1 LSEECELKKSYEA
14 GEKEGVHGFK
24 GKRQIGKEVE
34 QMKKIISLV
43 LAAAMMLVVVGCG
56 GGDQAKKD
64 GSGSGAKGD
73 KQITMGFSQIGAE
86 SEWRTANTESI
97 KQAAKDAG
105 VNLQFSD
112 AQQKQENQIK
122 AIRSFIAQG
131 VDIIAFV
138 PIVETGWDTVLKEA
152 KDAKIPVIV
161 VDRDVKVSDDSLY
174 VAKIGTDSVAEGKK
188 VFQWIDEYM
197 AKNNKKPRSGDK
209 FNIVELEGTVG
220 SSVAIRRQEGFK
232 DAMAASQNA
241 GKYNLLA
248 SQTGE
253 FTRQKGQEVM
263 ESFLKSDRDK
273 IDILFAQN
281 DDMALGAIQ
290 AIEAAGL
297 KPGKDIT
304 IISIDGVKGIFQAM
318 IEGKSNCTV
327 ECNPLQGPLLMET
340 AKKILNG
347 EKVEKLVYVDEG
359 IFPADVAE
367 KTLPERKY

>member
-1 LSEECELKKSYEA
+1 
-14 GEKEGVHGFK
+14 
-24 GKRQIGKEVE
+24 
-34 QMKKIISLV
+34 MKKIISLV

-64 GSGSGAKGD
+64 GSGAKGD

-97 KQAAKDAG
+97 KQATKDAG

-161 VDRDVKVSDDSLY
+161 VDRDVRVSDDSLY

-197 AKNNKKPRSGDK
+197 TKNNKAPRSGDK

-273 IDILFAQN
+273 IDVLFAQN

-304 IISIDGVKGIFQAM
+304 VISIDGVKGIFQAM